1 MGPEA
6 IGPSNPLWPPD
17 DGFGR
22 RAASQLPDVLIRAA
36 LIGVLGV
43 LCYIVFA
50 AVTLY
55 PLYRWRARKIGGK
68 PGLAATIVVGGGVP
82 LIVTPTALLMNSFGS
97 SIHRL
102 GGAVQQNTLEVPAQ
116 REGIES
122 GQWNAKGDYADGLP
136 ALGSEKWSVAPPG
149 ALPSAQIRP
158 P

>member
-1 MGPEA
+1 
-6 IGPSNPLWPPD
+6 
-17 DGFGR
+17 
-22 RAASQLPDVLIRAA
+22 
-36 LIGVLGV
+36 
-43 LCYIVFA
+43 
-50 AVTLY
+50 
-55 PLYRWRARKIGGK
+55 
-68 PGLAATIVVGGGVP
+68 
-82 LIVTPTALLMNSFGS
+82 MNSFGS